1 MKKSILLAL
10 SALVLAACG
19 GGNGNQNQGAQSP
32 ESNSNAQESSS
43 EGSGIKNADGQITLS
58 GNIDNNVTWK
68 DLGLPVDYIVE
79 GYLYLDGNSLVTV
92 EPGVT
97 IMFTGVDGC
106 IQVGE
111 NAGIKMQGTK
121 DKPIVL
127 TGPTNNQ
134 NPGAWECVRILS
146 NRNDNILE
154 NVEFKNAGSR
164 DWILEIEG
172 KASVKNCTF
181 DGASANGITIGQS
194 AQLAAFENNTIKNC
208 KEYPVVFH
216 NGKALKN
223 FGTGNVIEN
232 NGKQQILCNF
242 YWLDEDN
249 AEYQIH
255 KAPVPYLF
263 KDGMGLNNRSTT
275 TIDPGV
281 KILIG
286 RNTIID
292 IDGAVIAKFKGT
304 AAEPITIEGEEDKP
318 GFWEAFNINTKEE
331 ESVFEYVNISN
342 LGNKDADRAL
352 YVGREFAG
360 TMKNVSLSKTK
371 AQNGIMFDYLDKTAK
386 TRLENITVD
395 DSPSNF
401 KFIVNTTE
409 KDEMEQTASSLNDIL
424 KKL

>member
-1 MKKSILLAL
+1 MKKTPFLIAA
-10 SALVLAACG
+10 SALILASCG
-19 GGNGNQNQGAQSP
+19 GGSNNNQGAQSP
-32 ESNSNAQESSS
+32 ETNDNGITEQNSSDAP
-43 EGSGIKNADGQITLS
+43 KNTDGQVVLS
-58 GNIDNNVTWK
+58 GSIDNNVTWK

-97 IMFTGVDGC
+97 IMFAGVDGC

-181 DGASANGITIGQS
+181 DGASANGIAIGQS

-208 KEYPVVFH
+208 KEYPVVFY
-216 NGKALKN
+216 NAKALKN
-223 FGTGNVIEN
+223 FGAGNVIEN

-286 RNTIID
+286 RNTKID

-304 AAEPITIEGEEDKP
+304 AAEPITIDGEEDKP

-352 YVGREFAG
+352 YVGGEFAG

>member
-1 MKKSILLAL
+1 MKKTPLFIAA
-10 SALVLAACG
+10 SALILASCG
-19 GGNGNQNQGAQSP
+19 GGSNNNQGAQSP
-32 ESNSNAQESSS
+32 ETNDN
-43 EGSGIKNADGQITLS
+43 GITEQNPSDAPKNADGQVVLS
-58 GNIDNNVTWK
+58 GSIDNNVTWK

-97 IMFTGVDGC
+97 IMFAGVDGC

-146 NRNDNILE
+146 NRNDNSLE

-181 DGASANGITIGQS
+181 DGASANGIAIGQS

-208 KEYPVVFH
+208 KEYPVVFY
-216 NGKALKN
+216 NAKALKN

-255 KAPVPYLF
+255 KAPVPYIF

-286 RNTIID
+286 RNTKID

-304 AAEPITIEGEEDKP
+304 AAEPITIDGEEDKP
-318 GFWEAFNINTKEE
+318 GFWEGFNINTKEE
-331 ESVFEYVNISN
+331 ETVFEYVNISN

-352 YVGREFAG
+352 YVGGEFAG

>member
-1 MKKSILLAL
+1 MKKTPLFIAA
-10 SALVLAACG
+10 SALILASCG
-19 GGNGNQNQGAQSP
+19 GGSNNNQGAQSP

-58 GNIDNNVTWK
+58 GSIDNNVTWK

-97 IMFTGVDGC
+97 IMFAGVDGC

-181 DGASANGITIGQS
+181 DGASANGIAIGQS

-208 KEYPVVFH
+208 KEYPVAFY
-216 NGKALKN
+216 NAKALKN

-232 NGKQQILCNF
+232 NGKQQIWCNF

-249 AEYQIH
+249 ADYQIH
-255 KAPVPYLF
+255 KAPVPYIF

-286 RNTIID
+286 RNTKID

-304 AAEPITIEGEEDKP
+304 AAEPITIDGEEDKP

-352 YVGREFAG
+352 YVGGEVAG
-360 TMKNVSLSKTK
+360 T
-371 AQNGIMFDYLDKTAK
+371 
-386 TRLENITVD
+386 
-395 DSPSNF
+395 
-401 KFIVNTTE
+401 IVF
-409 KDEMEQTASSLNDIL
+409 
-424 KKL
+424 